1 MRVERMRG
9 AILEGIP
16 PDTLFAKPGLPLM
29 QPPQYG
35 AGPYYHPQPN
45 MAFRP
50 AGSSANMMGGM
61 MSGPPIERTA
71 GRGRGLLGRYPLH
84 RENRENSPQK
94 IPDRENTG
102 IWKFCQNTGYLFCLS
117 CKLPDSKSKRYFN
130 ICRKKFQFFLSC
142 ISLPS
147 QFCVCNSHKSRKLAQ
162 GKFVVG
168 QRKKEGNTGNLKMK
182 FEWVACYMSGTNYLR
197 LAQTKI
203 LS

>member
-84 RENRENSPQK
+84 SENRENRQKK

-102 IWKFCQNTGYLFCLS
+102 NLKFCQNTDRGIYNLS
-117 CKLPDSKSKRYFN
+117 KPNSLILKVKDISIFAAKIP
-130 ICRKKFQFFLSC
+130 KKNLSW

-147 QFCVCNSHKSRKLAQ
+147 QFCGCNSPKSRKLAQ

-168 QRKKEGNTGNLKMK
+168 ERKKRETQG
-182 FEWVACYMSGTNYLR
+182 
-197 LAQTKI
+197 I
-203 LS
+203 